1 MDNNTNEQNDRKPPT
16 STEITNPT
24 EPAQSET
31 TSKESSYAFNE
42 KTIMASLSYVGPL
55 VLIPFLTKKDDSF
68 VMFHVRQGLVLF
80 GIEVILMFINMLT
93 FYILSPIVAV
103 INIILVILSIIG
115 ILNALKLK
123 EEKIPLTGRW
133 AEKIKI

>member
-1 MDNNTNEQNDRKPPT
+1 MENNSNEQNDRKPTT

-24 EPAQSET
+24 EPAQSE

-55 VLIPFLTKKDDSF
+55 VLIPFLTKKDDPF

-93 FYILSPIVAV
+93 FYMLSPIVAV

-123 EEKIPLTGRW
+123 EKQVPMTGRW

>member
-1 MDNNTNEQNDRKPPT
+1 
-16 STEITNPT
+16 
-24 EPAQSET
+24 
-31 TSKESSYAFNE
+31 
-42 KTIMASLSYVGPL
+42 
-55 VLIPFLTKKDDSF
+55 
-68 VMFHVRQGLVLF
+68 MFHVRQGLVLF

-93 FYILSPIVAV
+93 FYMLSPIVAV

-123 EEKIPLTGRW
+123 EKQVPMTGRW

>member
-1 MDNNTNEQNDRKPPT
+1 MDNNSNEQKDRDSQT

-24 EPAQSET
+24 EPAQADKDK
-31 TSKESSYAFNE
+31 KESSYIFNE

-55 VLIPFLTKKDDSF
+55 VLIPFLTKKDDPF
-68 VMFHVRQGLVLF
+68 VMFHVKQGLVLF

-103 INIILVILSIIG
+103 INIVLVILSIIG

-123 EEKIPLTGRW
+123 EEKIPMTGRW